1 MSLRERVIRLAHAN
15 PNLRPHLLPLLTAA
29 DKTAAKDTMDFV
41 TWALATQKPI
51 STDRVLAFLERHGV
65 EQSVDVAESKRGK
78 PLAKG
83 ELVEIQAN
91 NAPSDLKDLLEP
103 HHLKRGTITD
113 VEGEDIVIQ
122 LQAGPLLRVP
132 GGVNAGKASGIYRA
146 SQMED
151 QGSMKHIEIVY
162 LPANERK
169 PNQVAVEVLRTYVE
183 NGLASGEERSPNYF
197 SGFVPNW
204 KMSKANDPYFMMWSQ
219 QRGGRPRTMSP
230 NKGQV
235 YYIGIVGKRPGGW
248 QNELEATEGQPS
260 L

>member
-1 MSLRERVIRLAHAN
+1 MSLRKQIIRLAHSN
-15 PNLRPHLLPLLTAA
+15 PALRPHLLPLLTAA
-29 DKTAAKDTMDFV
+29 DKTAAKDTADFV
-41 TWALATQKPI
+41 TWALKTQHVIP
-51 STDRVLAFLERHGV
+51 TGRVVDFLERHGV
-65 EQSVDVAESKRGK
+65 EQAIDAGETKRGK

-103 HHLKRGTITD
+103 YHLKRGTITD
-113 VEGEDIVIQ
+113 VEGDDIVIQ
-122 LQAGPLLRVP
+122 IQAGGLLRVP
-132 GGVNAGKASGIYRA
+132 GGVNSGKASGVYRA
-146 SQMED
+146 SMMED
-151 QGSMKHIEIVY
+151 QGSMKHIEVVY
-162 LPANERK
+162 LPANEKK
-169 PNQVAVEVLRTYVE
+169 PAQVAIEVLRTYVD
-183 NGLASGEERSPNYF
+183 NGMAAGEDRSPNYF

-204 KMSKANDPYFMMWSQ
+204 KMSKSNDPYFMMWSQ

-248 QNELEATEGQPS
+248 QAELAADLGAS